1 MEKTCK
7 LLRIDCQEQNNNPIY
22 KIDHSLTIKVPY
34 CWIWKEEVCPSL
46 SCRNSAT
53 KALIPHSY
61 MCQGVPHVQPDCKRL
76 SKVQYF
82 NTTSYWENCS
92 PPIQVSPW
100 ISWNSLGQGL
110 SQDICNLSE
119 CTLDQLL
126 PSKTCSQQM
135 VPDFNVLGAIMEYW
149 TIIEFDTILIVTIDP
164 SGLQHL
170 TC

>member
-1 MEKTCK
+1 MNILK
-7 LLRIDCQEQNNNPIY
+7 
-22 KIDHSLTIKVPY
+22 
-34 CWIWKEEVCPSL
+34 
-46 SCRNSAT
+46 
-53 KALIPHSY
+53 
-61 MCQGVPHVQPDCKRL
+61 
-76 SKVQYF
+76 F
-82 NTTSYWENCS
+82 
-92 PPIQVSPW
+92 PW
-100 ISWNSLGQGL
+100 PRGL

-149 TIIEFDTILIVTIDP
+149 IIIDFDTILIVTIDP